1 MIVEGFYYTKEGDY
15 MQNIPLRIIDD
26 EFNLLGEVDRYSSA
40 QIGIS
45 WSGIG
50 ELELQINRYLQHA
63 DKLVKGNII
72 FPYNR
77 LDQAYIIRHREIEL
91 DENGKQTENWSIK
104 ALSLKTFTSQ
114 RLIYPAAG
122 KTHESVTGNVE
133 TVMRHFVNTQ
143 MINPSDPARIF
154 PQLVLGANQNKG
166 PIIEENS
173 RYDPLNEK
181 LTELSELHGLGWN
194 IELDLKN
201 KRFVFVVKE
210 GRNLVANQTGLPQAI
225 FSTEFET
232 IESLEYTESDLDY
245 KNFAVVAGQG
255 EGIERRIISIGDA
268 VGADRYEMFVD
279 ARDVSEEDDE
289 GNPRPVEKV
298 VADLNKRGNEK
309 MSEHA
314 QEIYLSGQILT
325 TSRLIFEKDYSVGDR
340 VTARDKGWGVT
351 MDTRITAATVIC
363 EYGKRKVAVV
373 FDNDKPTFISK
384 MRREI
389 NAFKYELKK

>member
-1 MIVEGFYYTKEGDY
+1 

-45 WSGIG
+45 WSDIG
-50 ELELQINRYLQHA
+50 VLELRINRYLKNA
-63 DKLVKGNII
+63 NKLVKGNII

-91 DENGKQTENWSIK
+91 DENGKQTENWTIK

-114 RLIYPAAG
+114 RLICPATG
-122 KTHESVTGNVE
+122 KTHESVKGNVE

-154 PQLVLGANQNKG
+154 PRLVLGTNKNRG
-166 PIIEENS
+166 PVIEENS
-173 RYDPLNEK
+173 RYDALNEK
-181 LTELSELHGLGWN
+181 LKELSELHGLGWN

-201 KRFVFVVKE
+201 KRFVFTVQE
-210 GRNLVANQTGLPQAI
+210 GKNLVANQTGLPQAI
-225 FSTEFET
+225 FSSEFGT
-232 IESLEYTESDLDY
+232 IESLDYTESDLDY

-255 EGIERRIISIGDA
+255 EGVERTIISIGDA
-268 VGADRYEMFVD
+268 TGADRYEMFVD
-279 ARDVSEEDDE
+279 ARDVSEEDEE
-289 GNPRPVEKV
+289 GEPLPVEKV

-309 MSEHA
+309 LSEHA
-314 QEIYLSGQILT
+314 QEVFFGGQILT
-325 TSRLIFEKDYSVGDR
+325 TSRLVLDRDYSVGDM
-340 VTARDKGWGVT
+340 VTVRDKGWGVT
-351 MDTRITAATVIC
+351 MDTRITAVKIIY
-363 EYGKRKVAVV
+363 EYGKRKIEVV

-384 MRREI
+384 IRREI

>member
-1 MIVEGFYYTKEGDY
+1 
-15 MQNIPLRIIDD
+15 MQNIPIRIIDD

-45 WSGIG
+45 WSDIG
-50 ELELQINRYLQHA
+50 VLELRINRYLQHA

-91 DENGKQTENWSIK
+91 DENGKQTEDWTIK

-114 RLIYPAAG
+114 RLINPVIG
-122 KTHESVTGNVE
+122 KTHESVKGNVE

-154 PQLVLGANQNKG
+154 PRLVLGTNKNRG

-173 RYDPLNEK
+173 RYDSLHEK
-181 LTELSELHGLGWN
+181 LKELSELHGLGWN
-194 IELDLKN
+194 IEVDLKN
-201 KRFVFVVKE
+201 KRFVFVVNE

-225 FSTEFET
+225 FSTERGT

-255 EGIERRIISIGDA
+255 EGIERTIISIGDA

-279 ARDVSEEDDE
+279 ARDVSEEDEE
-289 GNPRPVEKV
+289 GEALPIEKI

-309 MSEHA
+309 LSEHA
-314 QEIYLSGQILT
+314 QEIYLGGQILT
-325 TSRLIFEKDYSVGDR
+325 KSHLVFEEGYNIGDM
-340 VTARDKGWGVT
+340 VTVRDKGWGVT
-351 MDTRITAATVIC
+351 MDTRITAIKIIY
-363 EYGKRKVAVV
+363 EYGKRKIEVV

-384 MRREI
+384 IRREI
-389 NAFKYELKK
+389 NTFKYELKK

>member
-1 MIVEGFYYTKEGDY
+1 

>member
-1 MIVEGFYYTKEGDY
+1 

-26 EFNLLGEVDRYSSA
+26 DFNLLGEVDRYSSA

-45 WSGIG
+45 WSDIG
-50 ELELQINRYLQHA
+50 VLELRINRYLQHA

-91 DENGKQTENWSIK
+91 DENGKQTENWTIK

-114 RLIYPAAG
+114 RLIYPETG

-154 PQLVLGANQNKG
+154 PRLVLGTNKNKG

-173 RYDPLNEK
+173 RYDALNEK
-181 LTELSELHGLGWN
+181 LKELSELHGLGWN
-194 IELDLKN
+194 IELDFKN
-201 KRFVFVVKE
+201 KRFVFTVQE
-210 GRNLVANQTGLPQAI
+210 GKNLVANQTGLPQAI
-225 FSTEFET
+225 FSSEFGT

-255 EGIERRIISIGDA
+255 EGIERTIISIGNF

-279 ARDVSEEDDE
+279 ARDVSEEDEDGE
-289 GNPRPVEKV
+289 PLPTEKI

-309 MSEHA
+309 LSEHA
-314 QEIYLSGQILT
+314 QEVFFGGQILT
-325 TSRLIFEKDYSVGDR
+325 TSRLVLDRDYSVGDM
-340 VTARDKGWGVT
+340 VTVRDKGWGVT
-351 MDTRITAATVIC
+351 MDTRITAAKIIY
-363 EYGKRKVAVV
+363 EYGKRKIEVV

-384 MRREI
+384 IKREI

>member
-1 MIVEGFYYTKEGDY
+1 

-63 DKLVKGNII
+63 DKLVKGNIV
-72 FPYNR
+72 FPYNQ

-154 PQLVLGANQNKG
+154 PRLVLGANQNKG
-166 PIIEENS
+166 PAIEENS

-181 LTELSELHGLGWN
+181 LTELSDLHGLGWN

-309 MSEHA
+309 LSEHA
-314 QEIYLSGQILT
+314 QEIYLGCQILT
-325 TSRLIFEKDYSVGDR
+325 TSRLIYGKDFSVGDV
-340 VTARDKGWGVT
+340 VTVRDKGWSVT
-351 MDTRITAATVIC
+351 MDTRITAVKEVY
-363 EYGKRKVAVV
+363 EYGKRKIEVV

-389 NAFKYELKK
+389 DALKYELKK

>member
-1 MIVEGFYYTKEGDY
+1 
-15 MQNIPLRIIDD
+15 MQNIPLRIIDED
-26 EFNLLGEVDRYSSA
+26 FNLLGEVDRYSSA
-40 QIGIS
+40 QIGIP

-63 DKLVKGNII
+63 EKLIKGNII

-114 RLIYPAAG
+114 RLIYPVVG

-154 PQLVLGANQNKG
+154 PRLVLGTNKNKG
-166 PIIEENS
+166 PVIEENS

-210 GRNLVANQTGLPQAI
+210 GRNLVANQTGQPQAI

-232 IESLEYTESDLDY
+232 IESLEYTESDMDY

-255 EGIERRIISIGDA
+255 EGVERRIISIGDA
-268 VGADRYEMFVD
+268 IGADRYEMFVD

-309 MSEHA
+309 LLEHA
-314 QEIYLSGQILT
+314 QEIYLGGQILT
-325 TSRLIFEKDYSVGDR
+325 TSRLIYGIDFSVGDV
-340 VTARDKGWGVT
+340 VTVRDKGWGVT
-351 MDTRITAATVIC
+351 MNTRITAVKEVY
-363 EYGKRKVAVV
+363 EYGKKKIEVV

-389 NAFKYELKK
+389 DALKYELKK

>member
-1 MIVEGFYYTKEGDY
+1 M
-15 MQNIPLRIIDD
+15 
-26 EFNLLGEVDRYSSA
+26 LGEVDRYSSA

-45 WSGIG
+45 WSDIG
-50 ELELQINRYLQHA
+50 VLELRINRYLQHA
-63 DKLVKGNII
+63 DKLIKGNII

-114 RLIYPAAG
+114 RLIYPATG

-143 MINPSDPARIF
+143 MINPSDQARIF
-154 PQLVLGANQNKG
+154 PRLVLGTNKNKG
-166 PIIEENS
+166 PVIEENS
-173 RYDPLNEK
+173 RYDALHEK
-181 LTELSELHGLGWN
+181 LKELSELHGLGWN
-194 IELDLKN
+194 IELDFKN
-201 KRFVFVVKE
+201 KRFVFVVQE

-225 FSTEFET
+225 FSTEFGT

-255 EGIERRIISIGDA
+255 EGVDRRIITIGDA

-279 ARDVSEEDDE
+279 ARDISEESE
-289 GNPRPVEKV
+289 GEEPEPRPEASI
-298 VADLNKRGNEK
+298 VADLTKRGNEK
-309 MSEHA
+309 LSEHA
-314 QEIYLSGQILT
+314 QEIYLGGQILT
-325 TSRLIFEKDYSVGDR
+325 KSRLVFDRDYSVGDI
-340 VTARDKGWGVT
+340 VTVRDNGWGVT
-351 MDTRITAATVIC
+351 MDTRITAAKIIY
-363 EYGKRKVAVV
+363 EYGKRKIEVV

-384 MRREI
+384 IRREI
-389 NAFKYELKK
+389 NAFKYELKR

>member
-1 MIVEGFYYTKEGDY
+1 

-122 KTHESVTGNVE
+122 KTHESVSGNVE

-154 PQLVLGANQNKG
+154 PRLVLGANQNKG
-166 PIIEENS
+166 PAIEENS
-173 RYDPLNEK
+173 RYDSLSEK

-201 KRFVFVVKE
+201 KRFEFVVKE
-210 GRNLVANQTGLPQAI
+210 GRNLVANQTGLPQVI

-268 VGADRYEMFVD
+268 AGADRYEMFVD

-325 TSRLIFEKDYSVGDR
+325 TSRLIFEKDYSVGDM
-340 VTARDKGWGVT
+340 VTVRDKGWGVT

-389 NAFKYELKK
+389 DALKYELKK

>member
-1 MIVEGFYYTKEGDY
+1 
-15 MQNIPLRIIDD
+15 MQNIPLRIIDN

-45 WSGIG
+45 WSDIG
-50 ELELQINRYLQHA
+50 VLELRINRYLQHA

-114 RLIYPAAG
+114 RLIYPATG
-122 KTHESVTGNVE
+122 KTHESIKGNVE

-154 PQLVLGANQNKG
+154 PRLVLGTNKNKG
-166 PIIEENS
+166 PVIEENS
-173 RYDPLNEK
+173 RYDALHEK
-181 LTELSELHGLGWN
+181 LKELSELHGLGWN
-194 IELDLKN
+194 IELDFKN
-201 KRFVFVVKE
+201 KRFVFVVQE
-210 GRNLVANQTGLPQAI
+210 GKNLVANQTGLPQAI
-225 FSTEFET
+225 FSTEFGT
-232 IESLEYTESDLDY
+232 IEALEYTESDLDY

-255 EGIERRIISIGDA
+255 EGVERTIISIGNS

-279 ARDVSEEDDE
+279 ARDVSEEDEE
-289 GNPRPVEKV
+289 GEPLPVEKV

-309 MSEHA
+309 LSEHA
-314 QEIYLSGQILT
+314 QEIYFGGQILT
-325 TSRLIFEKDYSVGDR
+325 TSRLVLDRDYSIGDM
-340 VTARDKGWGVT
+340 VTVRDNGWGVT
-351 MDTRITAATVIC
+351 MDTRITAAKIIY
-363 EYGKRKVAVV
+363 EYGKRKIEVV

-384 MRREI
+384 IRREI

>member
-1 MIVEGFYYTKEGDY
+1 

-26 EFNLLGEVDRYSSA
+26 EFNLLGEVDRYFSA

-122 KTHESVTGNVE
+122 KTHESVSGNVE

-154 PQLVLGANQNKG
+154 PRLVLGANQNKG
-166 PIIEENS
+166 PAIEENS
-173 RYDPLNEK
+173 RYDSLSEK

-194 IELDLKN
+194 IELDMKN
-201 KRFVFVVKE
+201 KRFEFVVKE
-210 GRNLVANQTGLPQAI
+210 GRNLVANQTGLPQVI

-255 EGIERRIISIGDA
+255 EGVERRIISIGDA
-268 VGADRYEMFVD
+268 AGADRYEMFVD

-309 MSEHA
+309 LSEHA
-314 QEIYLSGQILT
+314 QEIYLGGQILT
-325 TSRLIFEKDYSVGDR
+325 TLRLIYGKDFSVGDV
-340 VTARDKGWGVT
+340 VTVRDKGWGVT
-351 MDTRITAATVIC
+351 MDTRITAVKEIY
-363 EYGKRKVAVV
+363 EYGKRKIDVV

-384 MRREI
+384 IRGEI
-389 NAFKYELKK
+389 NALKYELKK

>member
-1 MIVEGFYYTKEGDY
+1 MEGFYYAKEGGY

-26 EFNLLGEVDRYSSA
+26 EFNLLGEVDRYTSA

-114 RLIYPAAG
+114 RLIYPATG

-154 PQLVLGANQNKG
+154 PRLVLGANQNKG
-166 PIIEENS
+166 PAIEENS
-173 RYDPLNEK
+173 RYDSLSEK

-255 EGIERRIISIGDA
+255 EGVERRIISIGDA
-268 VGADRYEMFVD
+268 AGADRYEMFVD

-309 MSEHA
+309 LSEHA
-314 QEIYLSGQILT
+314 QEIYLGGQILT
-325 TSRLIFEKDYSVGDR
+325 TSRLIYGKDFSVGDV
-340 VTARDKGWGVT
+340 VTVRDKGWGVT
-351 MDTRITAATVIC
+351 MDTRITAVKEVY
-363 EYGKRKVAVV
+363 EYGKRKIEVV

-389 NAFKYELKK
+389 DALKYELKK